1 MGLSDIPANYMQ
13 GSHPHLSHQ
22 HASQQHHLHQQNHH
36 QHQHQ
41 HQLHNAAPTPA
52 QQAAQVLAMES
63 NELLMSTKDKLSSKK
78 KMHLLKKIKKR
89 FGLG

>member
-13 GSHPHLSHQ
+13 GSHPHLTLHPQ
-22 HASQQHHLHQQNHH
+22 QQHHQNQQHL
-36 QHQHQ
+36 QHLQQMQH
-41 HQLHNAAPTPA
+41 LHNAMPTPA